1 MGKKIIAYTDGSAV
15 VRGKAKGNGG
25 FGTYFPDLNG
35 QKRAFSLG
43 FQETKT
49 GRMEISA
56 LYYAITALDKDFKGV
71 LTVYSD
77 SEYVVK
83 SFTEKRL
90 LKWIKNGWTNTS
102 GEVKNKDMWKAV
114 VKELELRSDMELE
127 MIHIRSHQV
136 EKAKTQEEKD
146 ALLQNEHIQGNRVA
160 DFLADY
166 KRHKELLIKDTLN
179 HE

>member
-1 MGKKIIAYTDGSAV
+1 MNKVIAYTDGSAV
-15 VRGKAKGNGG
+15 VKGKCKGHGG
-25 FGTYFPDLNG
+25 FGVFFPDLYG
-35 QKRAFSLG
+35 SRAAFSLG
-43 FQETKT
+43 FKDTKT

-90 LKWIKNGWTNTS
+90 LKWIKNGWKNTS
-102 GEVKNKDMWKAV
+102 GDVKNQDLWKAIV
-114 VKELELRSDMELE
+114 RELKLRRDMKLE

-136 EKAKTQEEKD
+136 EKEKD
-146 ALLQNEHIQGNRVA
+146 PVKKKQLMEDPNIIGNMVA
-160 DFLADY
+160 DRLADY
-166 KRHKELLIKDTLN
+166 KRHKQLRDLDNLISID
-179 HE
+179 